1 MGGGGGGSKAG
12 GWREK
17 GRVQGRVCLPGHDPA
32 PGAVQREFPPVV
44 LRVVQQALHLQL
56 AQVQIRQLVK
66 HDTVNCLLNLTFA
79 SCGLKSAILK
89 HTYR

>member
-1 MGGGGGGSKAG
+1 MSRAS

-17 GRVQGRVCLPGHDPA
+17 GRVQGRVFLPGHDPA

-44 LRVVQQALHLQL
+44 FRVVQQALHLQL

-66 HDTVNCLLNLTFA
+66 HDTTNSPFSLTFA